1 MVNEGRRQNAKWTG
15 ENREVTV
22 KNQQMEAFLLRNLM
36 RMEKIDTKV
45 KQI

>member
-15 ENREVTV
+15 ENWEVTV
-22 KNQQMEAFLLRNLM
+22 KNQQMEASLSRNLM
-36 RMEKIDTKV
+36 VMRKIDTRV